1 VTSNHAP
8 VPVGLTRPHSRVPID
23 PARDTARDVHCESG
37 TERRNRDVSSD
48 SSDSQLLRLVLP
60 ESNEAG
66 SVRGQ
71 VVAFGRKIPIRPG
84 EEQVVGDQLIELVR
98 VRVELR

>member
-1 VTSNHAP
+1 
-8 VPVGLTRPHSRVPID
+8 
-23 PARDTARDVHCESG
+23 
-37 TERRNRDVSSD
+37 
-48 SSDSQLLRLVLP
+48 VLP